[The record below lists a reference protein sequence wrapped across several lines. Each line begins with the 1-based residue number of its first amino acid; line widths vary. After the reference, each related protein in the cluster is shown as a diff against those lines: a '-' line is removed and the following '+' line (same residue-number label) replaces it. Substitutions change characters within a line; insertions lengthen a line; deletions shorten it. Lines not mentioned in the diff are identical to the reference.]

1 MTDHPGEVSCVRRIS
16 SVVRRRGSSTP
27 LFKRLPQSVDDRSC
41 KRPGPSCLRTPWCEG
56 GKGTFIPA
64 QTSWSYVGHVVATA
78 LDRSPTSCRQ
88 GSCSSVDFCP
98 DTSHVVSY
106 QGLGDTVRRSATVFT
121 LTRRPSSAVKG
132 LGYYSR
138 ASLTRRL
145 CCTIRFQRRQ
155 LVDRRTA

>member
-1 MTDHPGEVSCVRRIS
+1 MVGVYGGMVSR
-16 SVVRRRGSSTP
+16 
-27 LFKRLPQSVDDRSC
+27 KRS
-41 KRPGPSCLRTPWCEG
+41 K
-56 GKGTFIPA
+56 
-64 QTSWSYVGHVVATA
+64 TSWSYVGHVVATA

-88 GSCSSVDFCP
+88 GSCLSVDFCP

-138 ASLTRRL
+138 ASLTRRF
-145 CCTIRFQRRQ
+145 CCTVRYQGRQ
-155 LVDRRTA
+155 LVDRRTARRYLEVGSDTHDVGES